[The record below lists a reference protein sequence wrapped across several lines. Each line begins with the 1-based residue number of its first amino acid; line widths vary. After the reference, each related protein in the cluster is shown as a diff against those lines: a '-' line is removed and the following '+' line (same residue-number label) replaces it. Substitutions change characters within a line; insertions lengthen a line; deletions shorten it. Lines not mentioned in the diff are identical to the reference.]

1 MADDI
6 FDIWTSPSEALPL
19 LKPHFTKLKTL
30 QWHLWRR
37 ETNGLLAMDAVR
49 MTPFKKLIVNP
60 ARIRAWAMGEGTQAA
75 A

>member
-6 FDIWTSPSEALPL
+6 LDQWMSPAEALGL

-37 ETNGLLAMDAVR
+37 EENGLLACDAVR
-49 MTPFKKLIVNP
+49 LTPFKKLIVNP
-60 ARIRAWAMGEGTQAA
+60 KRIRAWAMAEGTQAA